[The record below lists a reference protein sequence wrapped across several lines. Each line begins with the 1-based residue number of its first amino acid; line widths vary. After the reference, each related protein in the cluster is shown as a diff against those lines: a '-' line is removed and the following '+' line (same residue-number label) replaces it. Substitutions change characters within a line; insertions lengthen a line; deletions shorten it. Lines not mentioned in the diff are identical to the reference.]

1 MIYIIYKKN
10 DDNFYLGTT
19 KNIKNRMYLHK
30 THCKTKQQKL
40 EVFKKEVI
48 DRVRIKDLPKSCCLC
63 EEEFHGFGNNA
74 QPLKDGVCCDSCNT
88 EVIMARLKTIL

>member
-1 MIYIIYKKN
+1 MKVEFEWTDELAKEFAGISCGGSYGIYK
-10 DDNFYLGTT
+10 
-19 KNIKNRMYLHK
+19 
-30 THCKTKQQKL
+30 HCKTKQQKL